1 VPINTVCSSDLNLNA
16 LHEAVDGGHL
26 SVVRTLL
33 EPGIEADTFTWT
45 GRPALHIA
53 IDGRNDF
60 ITIALIEAGAALD
73 ARSRTG
79 HTTIQ
84 IVAIVGNAQ
93 IVESLIEHGA
103 DVNAKLPDNKS
114 AIEMAAAGRQH
125 PKRKR
130 VYHKIVSILIMSGAD
145 LVSETEEQA
154 EVLHA

>member
-1 VPINTVCSSDLNLNA
+1 MFIRLNRNA

-26 SVVRTLL
+26 SVVRTL

-60 ITIALIEAGAALD
+60 ITIALIEAGTALD

-84 IVAIVGNAQ
+84 IVAMLGNAK
-93 IVESLIEHGA
+93 IVESLIEYGA
-103 DVNAKLPDNKS
+103 GINAKLPDNKN
-114 AIEMAAAGRQH
+114 AIERAAAGRQH

-130 VYHKIVSILIMSGAD
+130 VYHMIVSILIMSGAD
-145 LVSETEEQA
+145 LVSETEGQD
-154 EVLHA
+154 EVLPA